1 MSATSIERYLDRLFN
16 LLAGTG
22 IRGRRVFAETEAHL
36 ADSVEALVR
45 EGRSPDDAAREAI
58 ARFGPPESVARA
70 VLDEGLSLA
79 ALAQRVVAAAWLLGG
94 VGLVAIG
101 LSGGLNWL
109 VGAQFG
115 PEALAPDAPAQ
126 TYSAARCA
134 VLLAA
139 YPRAGSCRFASV
151 LHHAEEVV
159 YRPVAAGIFGL
170 VLLAMFLAARRS
182 ARLREFT
189 ILPPSGMV
197 TLVGVT
203 AFGGAG
209 TVLLHL
215 VHAAAGDG
223 GERRFG
229 AGKESRNHQQQG
241 NCKEGRDQHFRAS
254 GRSREK
260 HIGFSCSGHP

>member
-1 MSATSIERYLDRLFN
+1 MTASAIDHYLDRLFD

-22 IRGRRVFAETEAHL
+22 VRGRRVLAETEAHL
-36 ADSVEALVR
+36 AESVEALVR
-45 EGRSPDDAAREAI
+45 QGSSPEDAAREAI
-58 ARFGPPESVARA
+58 ARFGPPERVARA
-70 VLDEGLSLA
+70 VLDNGLSLA
-79 ALAQRVVAAAWLLGG
+79 ALARRIVAAAWLLGG

-139 YPRAGSCRFASV
+139 YPHAGSCRLASV
-151 LHHAEEVV
+151 IHHSEEVV
-159 YRPVAAGIFGL
+159 YRPITAGVFGL
-170 VLLAMFLAARRS
+170 VVLALFLAARRS
-182 ARLREFT
+182 ARFRDFT
-189 ILPPSGMV
+189 VLPPPGMV

-209 TVLLHL
+209 GILAVVALQRLQLDQTWGIGADFTR
-215 VHAAAGDG
+215 AAAAIAAALL
-223 GERRFG
+223 FVPG
-229 AGKESRNHQQQG
+229 AWRELRNH
-241 NCKEGRDQHFRAS
+241 AV
-254 GRSREK
+254 
-260 HIGFSCSGHP
+260 

>member
-1 MSATSIERYLDRLFN
+1 MTATSIDRYLDRLFN

-22 IRGRRVFAETEAHL
+22 ARGRRVLAETEAHL
-36 ADSVEALVR
+36 AESVEALVR
-45 EGRSPDDAAREAI
+45 QGRPPEDAAREAI
-58 ARFGPPESVARA
+58 SRFGPPESIARA
-70 VLDEGLSLA
+70 VLNDGLPFP
-79 ALAQRVVAAAWLLGG
+79 ALAQRIVAAAWLLGG

-139 YPRAGSCRFASV
+139 YPRAGSCRLASV
-151 LHHAEEVV
+151 IHHSEEVV

-170 VLLAMFLAARRS
+170 VLLTLFVAARRT
-182 ARLREFT
+182 ARFRNFT
-189 ILPPSGMV
+189 VLPPPGMV

-209 TVLLHL
+209 GVLAFVALQRL
-215 VHAAAGDG
+215 QLDQTWGIGADFTRAAAAIAAALI
-223 GERRFG
+223 FVPG
-229 AGKESRNHQQQG
+229 AWHELRN
-241 NCKEGRDQHFRAS
+241 RAV
-254 GRSREK
+254 
-260 HIGFSCSGHP
+260 